1 MQNTTAST
9 PIGIYVSPYTLSPKT
24 MLSQIA
30 HLGDWVGLRLV
41 HETTHNRSARDGKPD
56 ENLVAFDR
64 GAMVEVAVQGSLAY
78 AGTSDLSP
86 SGILRAAQRAR
97 QLAIAGLGHQ
107 VFDFSAALRPQAEG
121 RYQSPL
127 KLDLSRQTLRDLS
140 QFLTESTLHMKI
152 SPEISTANAQA
163 SFVEAEFEYV
173 TTSGTHIQQQFLL
186 TSSHFGVIAN
196 RGTDSQTRSLNGPRG
211 LALQMGLEA
220 FEHFGQK
227 DELVKVAEEALELLS
242 APNCPSK
249 TCDLLL
255 MPNQML
261 IQIHESI
268 GHPLEMDRILG
279 DERNFAG
286 WSFVKPDDFGQ
297 LQYGSKLMNVT
308 FDPTAKTEFASYGFD
323 EAGTPA
329 KKEYLI
335 KDGRLERGLG
345 GLESQARLSQPGVA
359 NFRASSWNR
368 APIDRMAN
376 INLEAGN
383 TPLQDMIAGIE
394 DGMLMEANISWS
406 IDDYRNKFQF
416 GCEVGRVIKNGEI
429 KNLVKNP
436 NYRGVT
442 VPFWSGLKAV
452 GIKDDVEIFG
462 TPFCGKGE
470 PSQVI
475 RVGHSAPPCLFEKVE
490 IFGGGQ

>member
-1 MQNTTAST
+1 MQTTSSSI
-9 PIGIYVSPYTLSPKT
+9 PVGILLAPYSLSAKA

-41 HETTHNRSARDGKPD
+41 HETTHNRSARDGKPE
-56 ENLVAFDR
+56 ENLVNFDR
-64 GAMVEVAVQGSLAY
+64 GAMVEVVVGGSLAY

-97 QLAIAGLGHQ
+97 NLALAGLGHQ
-107 VFDFSAALRPQAEG
+107 VFDFKPELRPEVQG

-127 KLDLSRQTLRDLS
+127 KKNLSHQTLQQLS

-152 SPEISTANAQA
+152 SAEISSAMAAA

-173 TTSGTHIQQQFLL
+173 TTSGTHIQQNFLL
-186 TSSHFGVIAN
+186 TSSHFGVVAN
-196 RGTDSQTRSLNGPRG
+196 RGTDSQMRSLQGQRG
-211 LALQMGLEA
+211 LALQAGIEA
-220 FEHFGQK
+220 FEVFGRKEDLAQ
-227 DELVKVAEEALELLS
+227 VAEEALELLS

-261 IQIHESI
+261 LQIHESI

-286 WSFVKPDDFGQ
+286 WSFVQPEDFGC

-308 FDPTAKTEFASYGFD
+308 FDPTVSSEFASYGFD
-323 EAGTPA
+323 EAGTKA
-329 KKEYLI
+329 TKEYLI
-335 KDGRLERGLG
+335 REGRLERGLG
-345 GLESQARLSQPGVA
+345 GLESQSRLNKPGVA
-359 NFRASSWNR
+359 NFRAASWNR

-376 INLEAGN
+376 INLEAGA
-383 TPLQDMIAGIE
+383 TSLKDMIASIE

-416 GCEVGRVIKNGEI
+416 GCEVGRVIKNGEL
-429 KNLVKNP
+429 KGLVKNP

-442 VPFWSGLKAV
+442 VPFWTGLKAV
-452 GIKDDVEIFG
+452 GRKDEVGTYG
-462 TPFCGKGE
+462 TPYCGKGE

-475 RVGHSAPPCLFEKVE
+475 RVGHAAPPCVFGNVE